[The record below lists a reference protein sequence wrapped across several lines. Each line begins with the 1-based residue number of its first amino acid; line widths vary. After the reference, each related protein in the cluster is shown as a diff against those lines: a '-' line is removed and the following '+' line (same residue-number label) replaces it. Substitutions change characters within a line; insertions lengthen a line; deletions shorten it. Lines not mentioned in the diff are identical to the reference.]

1 MRNYTE
7 IIKMKGREQRMK
19 QSTKYLKIF
28 CNLAWALVVLWIVI
42 VILPRIAVFFMPF
55 VVGFILSLIAN
66 PLVRF
71 LEKKIRI
78 KRKYGTVLII
88 VFVISAVL
96 LLCYGIIAGLA
107 VGVRGFMD
115 YLPTM
120 SANAETEII
129 AAIESLEAM
138 IRKVPFF
145 NEFNV
150 TELESA
156 VTNMLSGMVVGEDSI
171 TVSAL
176 GGIAKNLPNMLVSG
190 IMGLLAT
197 YFFIADRDRLAEML
211 NSRLPNSFQKTT
223 MQMYGQ
229 ILKAVGGYFQAQLKI
244 MGVIYVVVTA
254 GLMLLRVNYAWLI
267 GFGIAFLDML
277 PVFGTGTVLTP
288 WAIVKFF
295 SGNYMQAVGMLVL
308 YVVSLLVHQL
318 IQPKLI
324 GASVGMH
331 PFATLFFMYIG
342 YQFSGVL
349 GMVIAIP
356 IGMLFIYFY
365 KAGAFDGI
373 LWCFREIAE
382 DFNRFRKIDHKK
394 NEENKK

>member
-42 VILPRIAVFFMPF
+42 VVLPRIAVFFMPF

-176 GGIAKNLPNMLVSG
+176 GGIPAEPLFRSG
-190 IMGLLAT
+190 
-197 YFFIADRDRLAEML
+197 
-211 NSRLPNSFQKTT
+211 
-223 MQMYGQ
+223 
-229 ILKAVGGYFQAQLKI
+229 
-244 MGVIYVVVTA
+244 
-254 GLMLLRVNYAWLI
+254 LRI
-267 GFGIAFLDML
+267 
-277 PVFGTGTVLTP
+277 
-288 WAIVKFF
+288 
-295 SGNYMQAVGMLVL
+295 
-308 YVVSLLVHQL
+308 
-318 IQPKLI
+318 
-324 GASVGMH
+324 
-331 PFATLFFMYIG
+331 
-342 YQFSGVL
+342 
-349 GMVIAIP
+349 
-356 IGMLFIYFY
+356 
-365 KAGAFDGI
+365 
-373 LWCFREIAE
+373 C
-382 DFNRFRKIDHKK
+382 
-394 NEENKK
+394 

>member
-1 MRNYTE
+1 
-7 IIKMKGREQRMK
+7 MKGREQRMK

-42 VILPRIAVFFMPF
+42 VILPRAAVFFMPF

-96 LLCYGIIAGLA
+96 LLCYGILAGLA

-156 VTNMLSGMVVGEDSI
+156 VTNMLRGMVVGEDSI

-295 SGNYMQAVGMLVL
+295 SGNYMQAAGMLVL

-382 DFNRFRKIDHKK
+382 DFNRFRKIDHMK
-394 NEENKK
+394 NEENEK

>member
-96 LLCYGIIAGLA
+96 LLCYGILAGLA

-295 SGNYMQAVGMLVL
+295 SGTYMQA
-308 YVVSLLVHQL
+308 
-318 IQPKLI
+318 
-324 GASVGMH
+324 VGMH